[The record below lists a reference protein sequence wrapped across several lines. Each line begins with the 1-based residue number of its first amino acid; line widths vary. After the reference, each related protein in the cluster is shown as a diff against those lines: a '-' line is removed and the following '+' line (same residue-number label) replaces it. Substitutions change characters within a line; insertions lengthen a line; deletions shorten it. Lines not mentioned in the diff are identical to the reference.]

1 MPVSPPVYEHP
12 PLPRRISMRTIGWIR
27 TNLVPV
33 SVMKR
38 RMNSSSSPLIQEFM
52 QNPGGWRAMEI
63 IYENARPKSLWDWYV
78 LRGLPL
84 SIEARNRRRYFVH
97 TLSRWMQEKAAARP
111 LRMLI
116 LGSGPALDVLEAMQS
131 QNGPFDVDAVD
142 LDEGAVIRGREEAS
156 RLELSDQITF
166 HHGDV
171 RSALG
176 ELAGKSYEIIS
187 LIGLAEYLSDEELTD
202 VLQEL
207 SEHAASGCRI
217 ITHAYED
224 TFHSESTLSRMFGIR
239 IHSRTA
245 VHISRMLNDT
255 GFSVQEIEATPL
267 GIYPMILASPM
278 IEPASIPVPES
289 LPVERATTNRVSPR

>member
-1 MPVSPPVYEHP
+1 MTVSPPVYERP

-33 SVMKR
+33 SMMKR
-38 RMNSSSSPLIQEFM
+38 RMSSSTSPLIQEFR

-84 SIEARNRRRYFVH
+84 SIEARNRRRFFVY
-97 TLSRWMQEKAAARP
+97 TLSTWMKTIPESSPR
-111 LRMLI
+111 RMLI
-116 LGSGPALDVLEAMQS
+116 LGSGPALDVLEAMQT
-131 QNGPFDVDAVD
+131 QPGPFDVDAVD
-142 LDEGAVIRGREEAS
+142 LDDGAIVRGREEAT
-156 RLELSDQITF
+156 RLKLSEQIAY

-171 RSALG
+171 RSALRNLG
-176 ELAGKSYEIIS
+176 DKTYNLIS

-202 VLQEL
+202 LLQEL
-207 SEHAASGCRI
+207 SEHAAPGCKV

-224 TFHSESTLSRMFGIR
+224 TFHSESTLSRMFGIK
-239 IHSRTA
+239 IHPRTA
-245 VHISRMLNDT
+245 VHMSRLLNDT

-267 GIYPMILASPM
+267 GIYPMILAT
-278 IEPASIPVPES
+278 PAVQPATKTAPEVVPA
-289 LPVERATTNRVSPR
+289 ERGTTSHVSQR